1 MEVRGL
7 GSVGAARPISEA
19 RSPALTEGKAA
30 TGPISSPQDEVE
42 ISSVGKMMDDVSRVS
57 GLREQRLAQ
66 IKAAIENG
74 TYDTPEKLELALGK
88 MIDQISQDEP
98 R

>member
-7 GSVGAARPISEA
+7 GSVGASRPVGEV
-19 RSPALTEGKAA
+19 RSTTAGSQPASSS
-30 TGPISSPQDEVE
+30 PISSPQDEVE
-42 ISSVGKMMDDVSRVS
+42 ISSMSKMMDDVSRVS

-74 TYDTPEKLELALGK
+74 TYDTPQKLELALGR

>member
-7 GSVGAARPISEA
+7 GSVGASRPVSEA
-19 RSPALTEGKAA
+19 RSPAATESTAA
-30 TGPISSPQDEVE
+30 AGPASPRDEVE
-42 ISSVGKMMDDVSRVS
+42 ISAVGKMMDDVSRVS

-88 MIDQISQDEP
+88 MIEQISRDEP

>member
-7 GSVGAARPISEA
+7 GSVGASRPVTEARPPVET
-19 RSPALTEGKAA
+19 TE
-30 TGPISSPQDEVE
+30 TGSVNSMSPQDEVE
-42 ISSVGKMMDDVSRVS
+42 ISAVGKMMDDVSRVS

-74 TYDTPEKLELALGK
+74 TYDTPEKLELALGR
-88 MIDQISQDEP
+88 MLDQISRDEP
-98 R
+98 H

>member
-7 GSVGAARPISEA
+7 GSVGASRPV
-19 RSPALTEGKAA
+19 TETRPPVETTETASTNSMTPK
-30 TGPISSPQDEVE
+30 DEVE
-42 ISSVGKMMDDVSRVS
+42 ISSLGKMLDDVSRVS

-74 TYDTPEKLELALGK
+74 TYDTPEKLELALGR
-88 MIDQISQDEP
+88 MIEQIERDEP

>member
-7 GSVGAARPISEA
+7 GSVGASRPVTGARPPVETSEA
-19 RSPALTEGKAA
+19 ASTNSMTPK
-30 TGPISSPQDEVE
+30 DEVE
-42 ISSVGKMMDDVSRVS
+42 ISSLGKMLDDVSRVS

-74 TYDTPEKLELALGK
+74 TYDTPEKLELALGR
-88 MIDQISQDEP
+88 MIEQVERDEP